1 MTQAT
6 GDDIQGQC
14 HCGRVRV
21 TLRLSCRPEDI
32 ELRACECSFCRR
44 HGTKTFADP
53 RGHALIEAP
62 TPELLYRYR
71 FGLKTAD
78 YLLCAACGVYIG
90 AVLDS
95 GGAQLATINAA
106 GLDLQIFQNHA
117 VKPADYSAE
126 NFAERLRRRLAAW
139 MPAEINFANVEHEQ
153 AVH

>member
-1 MTQAT
+1 MTQA
-6 GDDIQGQC
+6 GDEIQGQC
-14 HCGRVRV
+14 HCGRVKV
-21 TLRLSCRPEDI
+21 TARLSCRTDEI
-32 ELRACECSFCRR
+32 VLRACQCSFCRR
-44 HGTKTFADP
+44 HGTRTFADP

-71 FGLKTAD
+71 FALKTAD
-78 YLLCAACGVYIG
+78 YMLCAACGVYVA

-106 GLDLQIFQNHA
+106 GLDLEIFRDRLAQP
-117 VKPADYSAE
+117 VDYSAE

-139 MPAEINFANVEHEQ
+139 MPAEVNFANTEHEQ